1 MRKVEQKIWGKMLP
15 IEKMDKD
22 RTSIKTGIGFPIM
35 NSEVQ
40 GKNDHRL
47 VFVMSM
53 MSLFVVIERTLI
65 LVLFSNYSLICVND
79 HFAKLSPNFRFPFKA
94 TLDTFF
100 QRVKCFLLDFGS

>member
-1 MRKVEQKIWGKMLP
+1 MLP

-35 NSEVQ
+35 NGEVQ

-53 MSLFVVIERTLI
+53 MSLFVVIERILI
-65 LVLFSNYSLICVND
+65 LVLFSDYSSICVNG

-94 TLDTFF
+94 TLDTFPF
-100 QRVKCFLLDFGS
+100 RATLDTFVQCVKCFLFDFGS

>member
-1 MRKVEQKIWGKMLP
+1 MLP

-22 RTSIKTGIGFPIM
+22 RTNIKTGIRFPIM

-65 LVLFSNYSLICVND
+65 LVLFSDYSSHLRQWPLFSTSVSHLRPLLI
-79 HFAKLSPNFRFPFKA
+79 HFSNVLSVSCLTPA
-94 TLDTFF
+94 LDTQF
-100 QRVKCFLLDFGS
+100 